1 MAQNPSLAGA
11 ADAIERSKNAGSD
24 LADQA
29 GSAMSNVADR
39 ARGALE
45 STRDAAQSV
54 ASEAYDQMSD
64 AYRAGGYYA
73 RRYPLETIAA
83 TALLAFALGYL
94 FRR

>member
-1 MAQNPSLAGA
+1 MAHNPSLTGA
-11 ADAIERSKNAGSD
+11 ADAIERSKNAGSEF
-24 LADQA
+24 ADQA
-29 GSAMSNVADR
+29 QSKMSNVTER
-39 ARGALE
+39 AKDAFD
-45 STRDAAQSV
+45 STREAAQSV
-54 ASEAYDQMSD
+54 ASEAYDQMSE